1 MAELV
6 EPNSAR
12 STTSRKLSNYFD
24 FKLHEYFEDWY
35 YLKITVK
42 GGKEIDLRSDSIES
56 LK

>member
-6 EPNSAR
+6 EPNSGR

-24 FKLHEYFEDWY
+24 FKLNEYFEDWY